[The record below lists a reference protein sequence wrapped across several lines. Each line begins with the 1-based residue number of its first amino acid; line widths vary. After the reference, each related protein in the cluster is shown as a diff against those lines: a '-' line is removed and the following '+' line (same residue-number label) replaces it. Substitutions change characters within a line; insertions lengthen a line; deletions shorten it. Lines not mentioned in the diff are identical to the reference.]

1 MAINRDV
8 YLRLLT
14 AVAAAQAAVSVDI
27 AATAAGRLQSQLV
40 EMEDSLGEITASAR
54 AALNLD
60 EKADLQAQIVVL
72 QNRIAAI
79 GP

>member
-8 YLRLLT
+8 YLRLLS
-14 AVAAAQAAVSVDI
+14 AVAAAQSAVAVDI
-27 AATAAGRLQSQLV
+27 AASSPGRLQSQLV
-40 EMEDSLGEITASAR
+40 EMEDSLGEVTASAR